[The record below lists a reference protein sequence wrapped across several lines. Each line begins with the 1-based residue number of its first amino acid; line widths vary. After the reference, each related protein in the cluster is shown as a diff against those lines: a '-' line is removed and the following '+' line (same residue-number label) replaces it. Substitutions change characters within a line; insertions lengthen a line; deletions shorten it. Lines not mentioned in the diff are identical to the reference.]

1 MRFSLSLEEII
12 KGVNPKSI
20 LNLNNFSLKVKGV
33 CLDSRRIKK
42 GEAFLALKG
51 KNYDAHNFL
60 SPAYQK
66 GAVLLIVERIP
77 SNFKNKNVPILVVE
91 DTEKALGFLGKAL
104 REKLSPAVVA
114 ITGSLGKTTTKEMLA
129 FILEK
134 DFSIVKNRASE
145 NNQIGV
151 PKTLLSLKKNTQ
163 ICILEFG
170 TNHFGEIAYLTSLAK
185 PQAGVITCIDNVHLE
200 FFKNKRGV
208 LKEKSSLFRVEPF
221 ALPILN
227 GDDPY
232 LQRLSTRRKPLY
244 FGRSKKFAVYFSFL
258 KKEKNYLLFKINSK
272 YKLKLNSLGMFN
284 IYNACGGLAGGLWR
298 GVSLREGVER
308 LSYFK
313 FPPLRLEVKNIKGI
327 KFINDAY
334 NSNPTALKRALE
346 SFSFLKAEGKI
357 GVIADML
364 ELGEKSL
371 YFHRKI
377 AEDIYKTG
385 FKKVIF
391 LGKFVK
397 FTAKALKELGFD
409 KKDIFIAE
417 DLDSA
422 KQLLFKIAKK
432 GDVVF
437 LKGSRKFSLEKIL
450 TYN

>member
-1 MRFSLSLEEII
+1 MEFSLSLEEII
-12 KGVNPKSI
+12 KAINPKSI
-20 LNLNNFSLKVKGV
+20 LNLNNFFLKVKGV
-33 CLDSRRIKK
+33 CLDSRQIKK
-42 GEAFLALKG
+42 GEVFLALKG

-60 SPAYQK
+60 SSAYHR
-66 GAVLLIVERIP
+66 GAALLIVERTP
-77 SNFKNKNVPILVVE
+77 SNFKNKNIPILVVE
-91 DTEKALGFLGKAL
+91 DTIKALGLLGKTL
-104 REKLSPAVVA
+104 REKVSPLVIA

-129 FILEK
+129 FILER
-134 DFSIVKNRASE
+134 DFPIVKNKASE

-185 PQAGVITCIDNVHLE
+185 PQAGILTCIDNVHLE

-208 LKEKSSLFRVEPF
+208 LKEKSFLFKAAPF

-232 LQRLSTRRKPLY
+232 LKRLSTRKKPLY

-258 KKEKNYLLFKINSK
+258 KREKDYLLFKINSK

-284 IYNACGGLAGGLWR
+284 IYNACGSLAGGLWA
-298 GVSLREGVER
+298 GVSLKEGVER

-327 KFINDAY
+327 KFVNDAY

-346 SFSFLKAEGKI
+346 SFSSLKAERKI

-377 AEDIYKTG
+377 AKDIYKTG
-385 FKKVIF
+385 FEKVIF
-391 LGKFVK
+391 LGKFVRL
-397 FTAKALKELGFD
+397 TAKVLKELGFN
-409 KKDIFIAE
+409 KKDIFIAK

-422 KQLLFKIAKK
+422 KNLLSKITKK
-432 GDVVF
+432 GDAIF

-450 TYN
+450 A